1 MNARARSKL
10 ALRFEAPSKVNRS
23 RWLRVSLQSGFGL
36 PPSKETVH
44 LKLALSLSHFNLQIY

>member
-10 ALRFEAPSKVNRS
+10 ALRFEVPSKVNRS

-36 PPSKETVH
+36 PSSKETIHLV
-44 LKLALSLSHFNLQIY
+44 LKLALSHFNLHL